1 MVIDTFVQELKTYVQ
16 MRLSNRI
23 SINCSFI
30 LDFQG
35 RLEDKLKASLDKL
48 AKGSNSLAQSLALQ
62 QTRGNC
68 STDIDSW
75 DLSTLINIFKEYY
88 LDCFGKVFFR
98 LTNHFGV
105 EIDFKPQIP
114 KGVHV
119 SQAVTSIQPL
129 ALLQNIIL
137 RDHMTYRTR
146 KHLVTDC
153 LVQIREIRNQRAHDR
168 SFSGDTVQE
177 LVTLCT
183 CFFQLA
189 NMPD

>member
-88 LDCFGKVFFR
+88 LDCFGKFFQ
-98 LTNHFGV
+98 TH
-105 EIDFKPQIP
+105 
-114 KGVHV
+114 
-119 SQAVTSIQPL
+119 QPL
-129 ALLQNIIL
+129 WARDRLQATDTQ
-137 RDHMTYRTR
+137 RRPRESCSYFPPTSSPPPEH
-146 KHLVTDC
+146 HL
-153 LVQIREIRNQRAHDR
+153 EGPHDL
-168 SFSGDTVQE
+168 SHTEAPGH
-177 LVTLCT
+177 
-183 CFFQLA
+183 
-189 NMPD
+189 